1 MIGNEIK
8 RMREKE
14 NLTQRELS
22 EKVHLAQNTISQYEK
37 NNRAVNSDTLKD
49 IAETLGYDIRFIK
62 KSNGTIQKCIIKCF
76 NHYDLT
82 KEMKEAILKETNI
95 DINFEF
101 ELASDGNL
109 DLFINHTF
117 NKKEVEKLIKLD
129 WFNESILEDYI
140 DGESPFD
147 IDDELYL
154 SNNLFSFILQKTFG
168 EGSSVV
174 GVIDLDEYIEL
185 NISIPI
191 E

>member
-8 RMREKE
+8 KMREKE

-22 EKVHLAQNTISQYEK
+22 ERVHLAQNTISQYEK

-76 NHYDLT
+76 SHYDLI
-82 KEMKEAILKETNI
+82 KEMQEAILKETNI

-117 NKKEVEKLIKLD
+117 NKKEVEKLVKLD

-140 DGESPFD
+140 DGDSPFD
-147 IDDELYL
+147 
-154 SNNLFSFILQKTFG
+154 
-168 EGSSVV
+168 
-174 GVIDLDEYIEL
+174 
-185 NISIPI
+185 
-191 E
+191 